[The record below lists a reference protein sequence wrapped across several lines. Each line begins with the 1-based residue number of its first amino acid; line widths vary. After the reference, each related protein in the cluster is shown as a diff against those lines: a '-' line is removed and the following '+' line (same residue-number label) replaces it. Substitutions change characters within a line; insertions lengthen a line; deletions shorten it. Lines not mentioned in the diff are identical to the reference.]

1 MFEEIRLEGEGVM
14 PTPHDQIRVFC
25 GGQPSFEQVRR
36 WLEELSTLVE
46 SQNVH
51 GLISK
56 LVSIVPEY
64 EPSKEISVLCEV
76 DRHDQV
82 LVYNRARTAWTAIR
96 TSRRWQNIRA
106 EYTGVNEVTVPKF
119 AGSFEHVRHGIS

>member
-46 SQNVH
+46 SRNVH

-82 LVYNRARTAWTAIR
+82 LVYNRARTSLDSYKDIA
-96 TSRRWQNIRA
+96 
-106 EYTGVNEVTVPKF
+106 
-119 AGSFEHVRHGIS
+119 